1 MVHDLKMDFQHLTP
15 KTYLLQGLDNSMLK
29 SDQAK
34 NRNEVRRCLKDFFG
48 GEANLNC
55 FALVPPH
62 NDEEKLENLAE
73 LQEMDLNEAFN
84 VKVKDMTLQL
94 KQNTV
99 LKAIGERQL
108 TGNMLLNLAMEFV
121 DQLNSN

>member
-1 MVHDLKMDFQHLTP
+1 M
-15 KTYLLQGLDNSMLK
+15 LQGLELSNLR

-34 NRNEVRRCLKDFFG
+34 NRNEIRRCVKDFFG

-62 NDEEKLENLAE
+62 ADEQKLENLSE
-73 LQEMDLNEAFN
+73 LNENELDQVFNAKCQEMI
-84 VKVKDMTLQL
+84 TSL
-94 KQNTV
+94 KQNSV
-99 LKAIGERQL
+99 AKAIGDRHL

-121 DQLNSN
+121 DSLNQNS

>member
-1 MVHDLKMDFQHLTP
+1 
-15 KTYLLQGLDNSMLK
+15 MLK

-48 GEANLNC
+48 GEASLNC

-99 LKAIGERQL
+99 LKAIRERQL